1 MVSIA
6 SSSARAHE
14 VLVARHADHIELTV
28 SSVLLKQP
36 CVYAF
41 APTEPLS
48 SFFAQLAGDVGCM
61 ATDVQLVA
69 SSGATLSAL
78 MSHSFAWKPGRS
90 LTVTR
95 CNAEAAEPDVTSFA
109 VSLSDAQEA
118 ATKVPA
124 TPRGSMRRHSSSFH
138 GGSGIP
144 SAEPRLPMKY
154 VVVTGGVVSGLGKGV
169 TASSLGVLLKCAG
182 YRVTSMKIDPY
193 LNVDAGTMSPFE
205 HGEVFTLDDG
215 GEVDLDLGNYERFIG
230 ITLAR
235 DNNITTGKIY
245 QTCLERERKG
255 DYLGKT
261 VQVVP
266 HLTDAIMQWIERV
279 AHIPADGLPGHPNV
293 CVIELGGTVGDIES
307 MPFIEALRQFQFR
320 VGRENMCFLHV
331 SLVPVI
337 GVVGEEKTKPTQH
350 SVQQLRAV
358 GLTPDFLVC
367 RSGKPLAAS
376 TKHKLALFCHV
387 PPEHCIGVHD
397 VSNIYRVPLLLN
409 HQGVTARLL
418 DRLDLPPA
426 RERIEAGPLSE
437 WISLAELVDSLT
449 VPVSIAVVGKYTEL
463 SDAYLSVTKALSH
476 ASFAVE
482 HKLVIEWIDSS
493 KLDDEHKQVDLAEY
507 EEAWASLKK
516 VDGVMVPG
524 GFGIR
529 AVEGKLA
536 AAKYARENGVPYLG
550 VCLGFQVAVIEFA
563 RSVLGHTTAHSA
575 EFDEETA
582 HKLIVFM
589 PEVSRTHM
597 GGTMRLGARRTVL
610 KHPQCKT
617 AQLYDGATAFDERHR
632 HRYEVNIDYVKELEE
647 SGMEFVGRDVSGE
660 RMEVFELHGHPY
672 FVGCQFHPE
681 FKSRP
686 TKPSPLFFGLL
697 QAAVAYKNTQRRE

>member
-1 MVSIA
+1 MASTA
-6 SSSARAHE
+6 SSSAPCHE
-14 VLVARHADHIELTV
+14 VLVSRCDDHVEVAV
-28 SSVLLKQP
+28 SSPLLE
-36 CVYAF
+36 CARVYAF
-41 APTEPLS
+41 ALSEPLS
-48 SFFAQLAGDVGCM
+48 SFFSQLAADLGCE
-61 ATDVQLVA
+61 AADIQLVA
-69 SSGATLSAL
+69 ASGATMSAL
-78 MSHSFAWKPGRS
+78 MSHAYAWKPGRS
-90 LTVTR
+90 LSVTR
-95 CNAEAAEPDVTSFA
+95 EQGSCTFA
-109 VSLSDAQEA
+109 VAFSDGA
-118 ATKVPA
+118 A
-124 TPRGSMRRHSSSFH
+124 PRMQRGASSFV
-138 GGSGIP
+138 GAVSD
-144 SAEPRLPMKY
+144 PRLPMKY

-230 ITLAR
+230 VTLGR
-235 DNNITTGKIY
+235 DNNITTGKMY
-245 QTCLERERKG
+245 QQCLERERRG

-266 HLTDAIMQWIERV
+266 HVTDAIMEWIERV
-279 AHIPADGLPGHPNV
+279 AHIPADDQPGPPDV

-320 VGRENMCFLHV
+320 VGRDNMCFMHV

-350 SVQQLRAV
+350 SVQNLRAV
-358 GLTPDFLVC
+358 GLMPDFLVC
-367 RSGKPLAAS
+367 RSTKPLASS

-387 PPEHCIGVHD
+387 PPENCIGVHD

-409 HQGVTARLL
+409 FQGVTHRLL
-418 DRLDLPPA
+418 TRLSLPHPK
-426 RERIEAGPLSE
+426 ERIETGALSH

-449 VPVSIAVVGKYTEL
+449 VPVKIAVVGKYTEL

-476 ASFAVE
+476 ASFRVE
-482 HKLVIEWIDSS
+482 RKLCIEWIDST
-493 KLDDEHKQVDLAEY
+493 KLDEEYKQTDGAGY
-507 EEAWASLKK
+507 DDAWAKIKS
-516 VDGVMVPG
+516 VDGIMVPG

-529 AVEGKLA
+529 AVEGKIA
-536 AAKYARENGVPYLG
+536 VAKYARENGVPYLG

-563 RSVLGHTTAHSA
+563 RNVLGYSSAQSA
-575 EFDEETA
+575 EFDEETP
-582 HKLIVFM
+582 HKLVIFM
-589 PEVSRTHM
+589 PEVSRTQM
-597 GGTMRLGARRTVL
+597 GGTMRLGSRRTVL
-610 KHPQCKT
+610 KNPQCKT

-632 HRYEVNIDYVKELEE
+632 HRYEVNFDYVKELEDK
-647 SGMEFVGRDVSGE
+647 GMEFVGRDVSGE

-681 FKSRP
+681 FKSKP
-686 TKPSPLFFGLL
+686 MKPSPLFYGLL
-697 QAAVAYKNTQRRE
+697 EAAAAFSETSK

>member
-1 MVSIA
+1 MPPQPTPIKGPDG
-6 SSSARAHE
+6 SSGAAAVLSPSKAKARDAQPE
-14 VLVARHADHIELTV
+14 LLVTRHDDHVELCVCTRA
-28 SSVLLKQP
+28 LEKP
-36 CVYAF
+36 RVYAYTPSDAISVF
-41 APTEPLS
+41 CE
-48 SFFAQLAGDVGCM
+48 QLAADVGCT
-61 ATDVQLVA
+61 AESIELV
-69 SSGATLSAL
+69 SFSGATMSKL

-90 LTVTR
+90 LVVAGELFR
-95 CNAEAAEPDVTSFA
+95 VSFA
-109 VSLSDAQEA
+109 DAHEGA
-118 ATKVPA
+118 
-124 TPRGSMRRHSSSFH
+124 
-138 GGSGIP
+138 
-144 SAEPRLPMKY
+144 PRLWKSSTSLPKEKAPSMKY

-169 TASSLGVLLKCAG
+169 TASSLGVLLKAAG
-182 YRVTSMKIDPY
+182 YRVTSIKIDPY

-230 ITLAR
+230 ITLTR

-266 HLTDAIMQWIERV
+266 HVTDAIMEWVERV
-279 AHIPADGLPGHPNV
+279 AHVPADGLEGPPHV

-320 VGRENMCFLHV
+320 VGRENMCFMHV

-367 RSGKPLAAS
+367 RSGQPLASS

-387 PPEHCIGVHD
+387 PPEHCLGVHD

-409 HQGVTARLL
+409 HQGVTERLL
-418 DRLDLPPA
+418 DRLNLALPK
-426 RERIEAGPLSE
+426 ERIEVSALSD
-437 WISLAELVDSLT
+437 WISLAELVDSLS
-449 VPVSIAVVGKYTEL
+449 VEVKIAVVGKYTDL

-482 HKLVIEWIDSS
+482 RKLVIKWIDST
-493 KLDDEHKQVDLAEY
+493 KLDVEY
-507 EEAWASLKK
+507 KAIDHAGHDEAWETLRS
-516 VDGVMVPG
+516 VDGIMVPG

-529 AVEGKLA
+529 AVEGKIA
-536 AAKYARENGVPYLG
+536 VAKFARENKIPFLG
-550 VCLGFQVAVIEFA
+550 VCLGFQVAVIEYA
-563 RSVLGHTTAHSA
+563 RSVLGYTTAHSA
-575 EFDEETA
+575 EFDEDTA

-589 PEVSRTHM
+589 PEISRTHM
-597 GGTMRLGARRTVL
+597 GGTMRLGSRRTVL
-610 KHPQCKT
+610 KTPQCMT
-617 AQLYDGATAFDERHR
+617 ARLYNGATAFDERHR
-632 HRYEVNIDYVKELEE
+632 HRYEVNIDYVKELEAA
-647 SGMEFVGRDVSGE
+647 GMEFVGRDTTGE
-660 RMEVFELHGHPY
+660 RMEVFELRDHPY
-672 FVGCQFHPE
+672 YVGCQFHPE

-686 TKPSPLFFGLL
+686 TKASPLFFGLL
-697 QAAVAYKNTQRRE
+697 EAAAKRSAK